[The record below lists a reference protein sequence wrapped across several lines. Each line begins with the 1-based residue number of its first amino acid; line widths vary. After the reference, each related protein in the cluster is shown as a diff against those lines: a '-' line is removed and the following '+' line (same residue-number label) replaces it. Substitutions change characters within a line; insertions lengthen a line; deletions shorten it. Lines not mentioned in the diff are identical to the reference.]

1 MFSAGSRSG
10 GHIKPQHQS
19 ESRPLETIP
28 EMAGVYCSE
37 LDEVFTNDSK
47 VMPGVAFTK
56 RPRESHDDEYVKD
69 LLDYYEPTQY

>member
-1 MFSAGSRSG
+1 
-10 GHIKPQHQS
+10 
-19 ESRPLETIP
+19 
-28 EMAGVYCSE
+28 MAGVYCSE

-69 LLDYYEPTQY
+69 LLDYYEPTDRKSVV